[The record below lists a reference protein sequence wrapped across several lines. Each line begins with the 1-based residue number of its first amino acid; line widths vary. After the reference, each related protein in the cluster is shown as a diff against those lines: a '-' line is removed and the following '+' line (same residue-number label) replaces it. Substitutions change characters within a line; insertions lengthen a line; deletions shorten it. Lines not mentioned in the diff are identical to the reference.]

1 MGRGRIPMD
10 LIEKEKARKTTFQK
24 RKTGLIKKVYEFST
38 LCSVDVGVIIFA
50 SKRPKV
56 YDVEE
61 YFSERMKRI
70 EGEIS
75 KVQKEKIQIMYP
87 TWDDSY
93 NVLEEEQ
100 LRMFLSILD
109 AKLNACNQRMN
120 MLKRESKE
128 KTITD
133 KDDLLVP
140 SVAQHS
146 HHNFMQNVSQTQI
159 FPLNDNSQVPF
170 YPCHPSQSSLS
181 SLFHFG
187 QNCTQLIEKNTMVDW
202 GHQVALF
209 VVLPM
214 VLCRK
219 PDALITVLP
228 TLRENTKA
236 SIGDLSIGLYAWSR
250 NLLPIVIGKSGNPQS
265 RDLVLQLMEKILST
279 PKARPV
285 LVHSAVRK
293 GERLIPPPAFEIL
306 LRVTFPPSSTRVKA
320 TERFEAIYAILKEV
334 VLEVL
339 LEVKQ

>member
-1 MGRGRIPMD
+1 MGRGRIPMN
-10 LIEKEKARKTTFQK
+10 LIEKEKTRKTTFQK

-50 SKRPKV
+50 SKYLDEPETWPQDPREVNRIIQKYLNTTSDRRPKV

-61 YFSERMKRI
+61 YFSEKMKRI

-75 KVQKEKIQIMYP
+75 KVQKEKIQLMYP

-120 MLKRESKE
+120 MLKRESKG
-128 KTITD
+128 KTISD

-140 SVAQHS
+140 SVAPNS

-159 FPLNDNSQVPF
+159 FPLNDKSQVPF

-187 QNCTQLIEKNTMVDW
+187 QNCTQLMEKNTMVDW
-202 GHQVALF
+202 GHQVGAATSDHKLVIQQEDRSDKNQNSSHCYYNGNMQTTQSYNNVSF
-209 VVLPM
+209 QYDAVFQNLSNQAGSSQGFEPNGFHDSTM
-214 VLCRK
+214 FQPYFFNSLHRRK
-219 PDALITVLP
+219 
-228 TLRENTKA
+228 
-236 SIGDLSIGLYAWSR
+236 
-250 NLLPIVIGKSGNPQS
+250 
-265 RDLVLQLMEKILST
+265 
-279 PKARPV
+279 
-285 LVHSAVRK
+285 
-293 GERLIPPPAFEIL
+293 
-306 LRVTFPPSSTRVKA
+306 
-320 TERFEAIYAILKEV
+320 
-334 VLEVL
+334 
-339 LEVKQ
+339 